1 VYLLF
6 TAGRYL
12 LLSRQARVTATSQGL
27 ARASMLDCRRATPD
41 RIRGVVIIRLL
52 VALESI
58 DDRNAI
64 GDVP

>member
-1 VYLLF
+1 
-6 TAGRYL
+6 
-12 LLSRQARVTATSQGL
+12 
-27 ARASMLDCRRATPD
+27 MLDCRRATPD